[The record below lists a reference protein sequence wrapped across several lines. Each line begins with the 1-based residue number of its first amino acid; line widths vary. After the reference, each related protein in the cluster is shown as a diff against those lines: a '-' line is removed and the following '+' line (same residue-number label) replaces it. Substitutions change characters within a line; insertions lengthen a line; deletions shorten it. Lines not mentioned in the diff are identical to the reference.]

1 MSAAEALA
9 GASRVRVEVPDT
21 NGILRGKQVPAAK
34 VGAGKG
40 CGFADVV
47 YCLTSTDGVFE
58 NPDFTSHDTGWP
70 DLVAV
75 PDLATA
81 RPVPWEPGLAAVLCD
96 MTTQSADPVELDP
109 RRVLRLAVERLQ
121 ALGLDALCGVE
132 YELFL
137 FNDDEPGRQALR
149 AGRARDLTP
158 AGFERQAYSLLRW
171 PDLAP
176 FANAMFEL
184 MEPYGV
190 PLGAIS
196 TELGYGMVEIAVSP
210 LPPLEAADAAA
221 RLKLGCKEVARRHG
235 LIASFIAKWDMG
247 QSGSSGHVHCSLVR
261 EDTNALWAGPRELD
275 GLARAALGGLL
286 STAAELS
293 VFMSPFPNSYRRYQ
307 PETWVP
313 LNVTWGHDNRNAC
326 VRFISVAPELTRFEH
341 RRPGADLNPYLSIA
355 ACLDGCAEGIEKG
368 IEPAP
373 EAPGRAWDYEE
384 AEPFPGDLP
393 EATRRLSSSA
403 FARDRYGDAFVDHYV
418 LSREA
423 EQAEWLADVR
433 DEADL
438 NADQVPDREA
448 RRFLNVV

>member
-1 MSAAEALA
+1 MSGAEALD
-9 GASRVRVEVPDT
+9 GAPRVRVEVADT

-34 VGAGKG
+34 VAGGKS
-40 CGFADVV
+40 CGFSDVI
-47 YCLTSTDGVFE
+47 YCLTSTDGFYE

-70 DLVAV
+70 DLMAA
-75 PDLATA
+75 PDFATA

-96 MTTQSADPVELDP
+96 MKTKAGEPVELDP
-109 RRVLRLAVERLQ
+109 RRVLRRAVERLH

-137 FNDDEPGRQALR
+137 FHDDEAGRRALR
-149 AGRARDLTP
+149 EGRARELTP
-158 AGFERQAYSLLRW
+158 AGFEQQAYSLFRW

-176 FANAMFEL
+176 FANALFEL
-184 MEPYGV
+184 MGPYGV
-190 PLGAIS
+190 PLDAVS
-196 TELGYGMVEIAVSP
+196 TELGYGMVEVAVSP

-221 RLKLGCKEVARRHG
+221 RLKLGCKEIARRHG
-235 LIASFIAKWDMG
+235 LIASFIAKWDME

-261 EDTNALWAGPRELD
+261 DGRNALWAGQEGVGELA
-275 GLARAALGGLL
+275 GAALGGLL

-307 PETWVP
+307 PEVWAPV
-313 LNVTWGHDNRNAC
+313 NVTWGHDNRNAC
-326 VRFISVAPELTRFEH
+326 VRFISTSRDATRFEH

-355 ACLDGCAEGIEKG
+355 ACIDGCAEGIEKG

-373 EAPGRAWDYEE
+373 EAPGRAWEDEA
-384 AEPFPGDLP
+384 AEPFPADLP
-393 EATRRLSSSA
+393 EATRRLSRSA
-403 FARDRYGDAFVDHYV
+403 FARERYGDAFVDHHV

-423 EQAEWLADVR
+423 EQAEWLADVG
-433 DEADL
+433 DDADL
-438 NADQVPDREA
+438 DADQVPDREA

>member
-1 MSAAEALA
+1 MSSAEAFA

-34 VGAGKG
+34 VARGKA
-40 CGFADVV
+40 CGFSDVV
-47 YCLTSTDGVFE
+47 YCLTSTDGFYE

-70 DLVAV
+70 DLMAV
-75 PDLATA
+75 PDFATA
-81 RPVPWEPGLAAVLCD
+81 RPVPWEPDLAAVLCD
-96 MTTQSADPVELDP
+96 MTTKEGDPVEVDP
-109 RRVLRLAVERLQ
+109 RRALRLAVERLR

-132 YELFL
+132 YEFFL
-137 FNDDEPGRQALR
+137 FQDDEAGRRALR
-149 AGRARDLTP
+149 EGRVRELNP

-190 PLGAIS
+190 PLDAVS

-221 RLKLGCKEVARRHG
+221 RLKLGCKELARRHG
-235 LIASFIAKWDMG
+235 LIASFIAKWDME
-247 QSGSSGHVHCSLVR
+247 QSGSSGHVHCSLAR
-261 EDTNALWAGPRELD
+261 DGKNALWAGPGKVDR
-275 GLARAALGGLL
+275 LARPALGGLL

-307 PETWVP
+307 PETWTP

-326 VRFISVAPELTRFEH
+326 VRFISATSEGTRFEH

-355 ACLDGCAEGIEKG
+355 ACIDGCAEGIEKG

-373 EAPGRAWDYEE
+373 EAPGRAWEYVA
-384 AEPFPGDLP
+384 AETFPTDLP
-393 EATRRLSSSA
+393 EATRRLSSST
-403 FARDRYGDAFVDHYV
+403 FARQHYGDAFVDHYV

-423 EQAEWLADVR
+423 EQAEWLSDLGDDAN
-433 DEADL
+433 L